1 MKKIILINSAIVIS
15 VIILLEISV
24 KILFD
29 VQVQGVSSNIINEDS
44 VYPRFNN
51 KNISNG
57 KVFGKEV
64 FTNNDGYRT
73 NKFLNKKNKNN
84 IPEVYFIGGSVTFGM
99 GVDQKD
105 SFSGI
110 LNHDNSS
117 LSIFNSSTIGS
128 NLENNY
134 YILKNKIKKNNLK
147 NVFINFSL
155 DDIRSTDLINFENTK
170 HLEKNKGTLNAL
182 KNITLFREINKIIRN
197 KSRTYVL
204 FKNYFFNAKERYY
217 VEALNLYDE
226 KKNLINMKNYLDK
239 IQEIDKKIEN
249 KIVFMIIPY
258 SNQILQK
265 NCKNYDKA
273 ETLIKNELERRN
285 FKYINFK
292 KEFCSVKNSQKYFLS
307 FDPSHLS
314 KNGHSLI
321 AKIIKEKFL

>member
-57 KVFGKEV
+57 KAFGKEV

-155 DDIRSTDLINFENTK
+155 DDIAPKDLIPMVTAGGKSIYLPKTPDVLTK
-170 HLEKNKGTLNAL
+170 SMARLISNMCL
-182 KNITLFREINKIIRN
+182 
-197 KSRTYVL
+197 VL
-204 FKNYFFNAKERYY
+204 FF
-217 VEALNLYDE
+217 
-226 KKNLINMKNYLDK
+226 
-239 IQEIDKKIEN
+239 IED
-249 KIVFMIIPY
+249 
-258 SNQILQK
+258 L
-265 NCKNYDKA
+265 
-273 ETLIKNELERRN
+273 
-285 FKYINFK
+285 
-292 KEFCSVKNSQKYFLS
+292 
-307 FDPSHLS
+307 
-314 KNGHSLI
+314 
-321 AKIIKEKFL
+321 

>member
-170 HLEKNKGTLNAL
+170 HLEKNKGTL
-182 KNITLFREINKIIRN
+182 KI
-197 KSRTYVL
+197 
-204 FKNYFFNAKERYY
+204 A
-217 VEALNLYDE
+217 
-226 KKNLINMKNYLDK
+226 
-239 IQEIDKKIEN
+239 IDKN
-249 KIVFMIIPY
+249 
-258 SNQILQK
+258 
-265 NCKNYDKA
+265 
-273 ETLIKNELERRN
+273 
-285 FKYINFK
+285 
-292 KEFCSVKNSQKYFLS
+292 
-307 FDPSHLS
+307 
-314 KNGHSLI
+314 
-321 AKIIKEKFL
+321 